1 MRVEPRVNDPP
12 LVRCTRGVYFIFG
25 GFFMYLYNSLSHK
38 KELFQPNNPDIVK
51 MYTCGPTVY
60 HFAHIGNLRTY
71 IMEDVLEKALRYQGY
86 NVVRVMNITDVGHLA
101 SDADTGEDKM
111 LKGAK
116 RENKSVM
123 EIAQFYTDA
132 FFSDCQ
138 KLNIKRP
145 EVVEPA
151 TGCINEFIK
160 IVSGLLDKGF
170 AYVAG
175 GNVYFDT
182 SKLEKY
188 YVFNDHNEEDL
199 EIGVREGV
207 EEDTNKRNK
216 NDFVLWFTKSKF
228 EDQALKW
235 DSPWGVG
242 YPGWHI
248 ECSGIS
254 MKHLGGDLDI
264 HAGGID
270 NAFPHHTNEI
280 AQSESYLGHKWC
292 NYWFHVHHLNTD
304 TGKMSKSKG
313 EFLTVSLLESKG
325 YDPMAYRLFCL
336 QSHYRRN
343 LVFSWENLDNATQ
356 AYEKLIAKIATLNDG
371 GDVDEAALA
380 ALKERFNNALNG
392 DLNTSLAITAVYDVL
407 KAKCS
412 DATKLA
418 ALADF
423 DTVLSLNLI
432 SAAQKLKDQQAQE
445 EAANAD
451 PEIDALVEQ
460 RTAAKKAKDFATAD
474 RIRDEL
480 KARGIEIIDT
490 PQGAK
495 WRKV

>member
-1 MRVEPRVNDPP
+1 
-12 LVRCTRGVYFIFG
+12 
-25 GFFMYLYNSLSHK
+25 MYLYNSLSHK
-38 KELFQPNNPDIVK
+38 KELFQPNHPDIVK

-132 FFSDCQ
+132 FFSDCE

-151 TGCINEFIK
+151 TGCIDEFIK

-254 MKHLGGDLDI
+254 MKHLGEDLDI

-280 AQSESYLGHKWC
+280 AQSESFLGHKWC

-356 AYEKLIAKIATLNDG
+356 AYEKLIAKIATLNEA
-371 GDVDEAALA
+371 GDVDAEALA

-392 DLNTSLAITAVYDVL
+392 DLNTSLAVTAVYDVL
-407 KAKCS
+407 KAKCN

-432 SAAQKLKDQQAQE
+432 SAAQKLKEKQVQE

-451 PEIDALVEQ
+451 PEIDALVAQ

-480 KARGIEIIDT
+480 KARGVEIIDT

>member
-1 MRVEPRVNDPP
+1 
-12 LVRCTRGVYFIFG
+12 
-25 GFFMYLYNSLSHK
+25 MYLYNSLTRK
-38 KELFQPNNPDIVK
+38 KELFQPNQPDVVK
-51 MYTCGPTVY
+51 MYTWGPTVY
-60 HFAHIGNLRTY
+60 HFAHTGNLRTY
-71 IMEDVLEKALRYQGY
+71 IMEDVLEKALAYLGY
-86 NVVRVMNITDVGHLA
+86 NVKRVMNITDVGHLA

-123 EIAQFYTDA
+123 EIAQYYTDA
-132 FFSDCQ
+132 FFADCD
-138 KLNIKRP
+138 KLNIKKP
-145 EVVEPA
+145 AIIQPA
-151 TGCINEFIK
+151 TGCIAEYIQ
-160 IVSGLLDKGF
+160 IVSGLLEKGF
-170 AYVAG
+170 AYEAG

-188 YVFNDHNEEDL
+188 YVFNDHNEDDL
-199 EIGVREGV
+199 DIGVREGV

-235 DSPWGVG
+235 ESPWGVG

-254 MKHLGGDLDI
+254 MKYLGEDLDI
-264 HAGGID
+264 HCGGID

-280 AQSESYLGHKWC
+280 AQTESYFGHKWC
-292 NYWFHVHHLNTD
+292 NYWFNVHHLNTD
-304 TGKMSKSKG
+304 SGKMSKSKG

-343 LVFSWENLDNATQ
+343 LVFSWENLDNAVQ
-356 AYEKLIAKIATLNDG
+356 AYEKLIAKIATLENSGEVDK
-371 GDVDEAALA
+371 DVFAQ
-380 ALKERFNNALNG
+380 LKERFVGALNG
-392 DLNTSLAITAVYDVL
+392 DLNTSLAVTAVYDVL
-407 KAKCS
+407 KAKTS

-423 DTVLSLNLI
+423 DKVLCLNLL
-432 SAAQKLKDQQAQE
+432 ARAETLKKKQAQE
-445 EAANAD
+445 EAESAD
-451 PEIDALVEQ
+451 PEIDTLVAQ
-460 RTAAKKAKDFATAD
+460 RTQAKKGKNFAEAD
-474 RIRDEL
+474 RIRDLL
-480 KARGIEIIDT
+480 KEKGIEIIDT
-490 PQGAK
+490 PQGTK

>member
-1 MRVEPRVNDPP
+1 M
-12 LVRCTRGVYFIFG
+12 L
-25 GFFMYLYNSLSHK
+25 LYNSLSRTR
-38 KELFQPNNPDIVK
+38 EEIVPLEAGKIK

-71 IMEDVLEKALRYQGY
+71 IMEDILEKALRYEGY
-86 NVVRVMNITDVGHLA
+86 DVTRVMNITDVGHLA

-123 EIAQFYTDA
+123 EIAKFYTDA
-132 FFSDCQ
+132 FFEDCR

-145 EVVEPA
+145 DIVEPA
-151 TGCINEFIK
+151 TNCIDQYIELI
-160 IVSGLLDKGF
+160 SGLLAKGS
-170 AYVAG
+170 AYIAG

-182 SKLEKY
+182 STLKKY
-188 YVFNDHNEEDL
+188 YVFNDHDEEDL
-199 EIGVREGV
+199 AVGVREGV

-254 MKHLGGDLDI
+254 LKHLGETLDI

-280 AQSESYLGHKWC
+280 AQSESYVGHKWC

-304 TGKMSKSKG
+304 SGKMSKSKG

-325 YDPMAYRLFCL
+325 YDPMAYRFFCL

-343 LVFSWENLDNATQ
+343 LVFSWENLDNAAT
-356 AYEKLIAKIATLNDG
+356 AYNKLIARIAALGTEGEVDG
-371 GDVDEAALA
+371 EALA
-380 ALKERFNNALNG
+380 ALRERFAEALAG
-392 DLNTSLAITAVYDVL
+392 DLNTSLAVTAVYDAL
-407 KAKCS
+407 KADVN
-412 DATKLA
+412 DATKRA
-418 ALADF
+418 AMADF
-423 DTVLSLNLI
+423 DRVLSLNLLT
-432 SAAQKLKDQQAQE
+432 AADALREKKDAE
-445 EAANAD
+445 TEGGD
-451 PEIDALVEQ
+451 PEILAAIEA
-460 RTAAKKAKDFATAD
+460 RAAAKKAKNYAEAD

-480 KARGIEIIDT
+480 AARGIILVDT
-490 PQGAK
+490 REGTTYRIEK
-495 WRKV
+495 

>member
-1 MRVEPRVNDPP
+1 
-12 LVRCTRGVYFIFG
+12 
-25 GFFMYLYNSLSHK
+25 MYQYNSASHK
-38 KELFQPNNPDIVK
+38 KELFVPNNPNLVK
-51 MYTCGPTVY
+51 MSTCGPTVY
-60 HFAHIGNLRTY
+60 HYAHIGNLRTY
-71 IMEDVLEKALRYQGY
+71 IMEDVLEKALRYLGY
-86 NVVRVMNITDVGHLA
+86 PVKRVMNITDVGHLA

-111 LKGAK
+111 LKGAR

-123 EIAQFYTDA
+123 DIARFYTDA
-132 FFSDCQ
+132 FFADCD

-145 EVVEPA
+145 DVVEPA
-151 TGCINEFIK
+151 TNCIEEYIHM
-160 IVSGLLDKGF
+160 VQTLLDKGN
-170 AYVAG
+170 AYIAG

-182 SKLEKY
+182 STLEKY
-188 YVFNDHNEEDL
+188 YVFGDHDEEDL
-199 EIGVREGV
+199 AVGVREGV
-207 EEDTNKRNK
+207 DEDSNKKNK

-248 ECSGIS
+248 ECSCIS
-254 MKHLGGDLDI
+254 MKHLGEDLDI
-264 HAGGID
+264 HCGGID

-304 TGKMSKSKG
+304 NGKMSKSKG

-325 YDPMAYRLFCL
+325 YAPMAYRLFCL

-343 LVFSWENLDNATQ
+343 LVFSWENLDNAAV
-356 AYEKLIAKIATLNDG
+356 AYDKLIAKIAALNPEG
-371 GDVDEAALA
+371 EVDAEALS
-380 ALKERFNNALNG
+380 ALKERFVNALNG
-392 DLNTSLAITAVYDVL
+392 DLNTSLAVTAVYDVL
-407 KAKCS
+407 KAGCN

-423 DTVLSLNLI
+423 DRVLSLNLLD
-432 SAAQKLKDQQAQE
+432 AAKMWNEKIAAEE
-445 EAANAD
+445 EADAD
-451 PEIDALVEQ
+451 PEIDALVAA
-460 RTAAKKAKDFATAD
+460 RTEAKKAKNWAEAD